1 MKKEKKEKK
10 SKLTLT
16 QRAVLKTLNPIVSQL
31 LLTCYEIY
39 VNHADIYS
47 YDDFEK
53 RVYDLLKGDNYL

>member
-10 SKLTLT
+10 NKLTLS
-16 QRAVLKTLNPIVSQL
+16 QRVMLKTLNPIVSQL

-39 VNHADIYS
+39 QNHSDIYS

-53 RVYDLLKGDNYL
+53 RVYELLKGDNYL

>member
-10 SKLTLT
+10 NKLTLS
-16 QRAVLKTLNPIVSQL
+16 QRVMLKTLNPIVSQL

-39 VNHADIYS
+39 INHSDIYS
-47 YDDFEK
+47 YEDFEK